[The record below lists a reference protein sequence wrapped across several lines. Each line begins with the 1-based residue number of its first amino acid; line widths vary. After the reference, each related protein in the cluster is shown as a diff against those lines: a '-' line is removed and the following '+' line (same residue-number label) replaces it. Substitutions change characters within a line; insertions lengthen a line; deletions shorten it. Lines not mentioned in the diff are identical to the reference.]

1 MVGSRRLCSGTR
13 LCAAEVPHRL
23 GVVMTRDFPSEV
35 DVILER
41 QEFWRMFR
49 FRIILATIFAVVAV
63 PTIAVVLYLVS
74 AGSL

>member
-1 MVGSRRLCSGTR
+1 
-13 LCAAEVPHRL
+13 
-23 GVVMTRDFPSEV
+23 MTRDFPSEV